1 MGLDMYLSA
10 RKYIPRKGGYDLG
23 GKAQYPNDTELFN
36 KVIDVLGVQDI
47 VEVDGFAGIEVSI
60 PAIYWRKVN
69 SVHGWFVRNVQGGKD
84 NCEQYSVS
92 RIQLED
98 LRDLCKKV
106 LDTKDSKWLEP
117 TEGFFFGNTEVNEW
131 YFGDIQQTH
140 DDITRLLNNSL
151 DDGMT
156 TYIYQSSW

>member
-23 GKAQYPNDTELFN
+23 GKAQYPNDTEVFT
-36 KVIDVLGVQDI
+36 KIVDVLGVQDV
-47 VEVDGFAGIEVSI
+47 VEPDGFAGMEVSI
-60 PAIYWRKVN
+60 PVIYWRKAN

-92 RIQLED
+92 RIQLEE

>member
-10 RKYIPRKGGYDLG
+10 RRYVPRKVLH
-23 GKAQYPNDTELFN
+23 KAVGNTYPDNETFN
-36 KVIDVLGVQDI
+36 KVVDVLGVQDI
-47 VEVDGFAGIEVSI
+47 VELDGFAGMEVSI
-60 PAIYWRKVN
+60 PAIYWRKAN

-117 TEGFFFGNTEVNEW
+117 TEGFFFGNNEVNEW
-131 YFGDIQQTH
+131 YFADIQQTH

>member
-92 RIQLED
+92 RIQLEE

-106 LDTKDSKWLEP
+106 LDTKDAKWLEP
-117 TEGFFFGNTEVNEW
+117 TAGFFFGNTEINEW
-131 YFGDIQQTH
+131 YFGDIQQTY
-140 DDITRLLNNSL
+140 DDITRLLENSV

>member
-10 RKYIPRKGGYDLG
+10 RRYVPRKEMN
-23 GKAQYPNDTELFN
+23 KAVGNTYPDNETFN
-36 KVIDVLGVQDI
+36 KVVDVLGVQDI
-47 VEVDGFAGIEVSI
+47 VELDGFAGMEVNI
-60 PAIYWRKVN
+60 PVVTWRKAN
-69 SVHGWFVRNVQGGKD
+69 SVHGWFVRTVQGGKD

-92 RIQLED
+92 RIQLEE

-106 LDTKDSKWLEP
+106 LDTKQPNLLEP
-117 TEGFFFGNTEVNEW
+117 TAGFFFGNTEVNEW
-131 YFGDIQQTH
+131 YYGDLQQTH
-140 DDITRLLNNSL
+140 DDITRLLENSV